1 MNNLYFTIISFKK
14 VKTADV
20 IFPQEI
26 PTKAVKLKTQAFVT
40 DKTFDVERRFK
51 FAKKKRFR

>member
-1 MNNLYFTIISFKK
+1 MLYNVSFKK

-26 PTKAVKLKTQAFVT
+26 PTKVVKLKTRAFVT
-40 DKTFDVERRFK
+40 GKTFNVERRLK
-51 FAKKKRFR
+51 FAKKKIR